1 MFLKK
6 KKYFFVCQITVKYT
20 NVNIKNSEDPLST
33 HFFKIRLKARPGFT
47 RVNPWVNPG
56 RDGHFEP

>member
-6 KKYFFVCQITVKYT
+6 RKKFFVCQITVKYT

-33 HFFKIRLKARPGFT
+33 HFFKIRLKAQPG
-47 RVNPWVNPG
+47 
-56 RDGHFEP
+56 